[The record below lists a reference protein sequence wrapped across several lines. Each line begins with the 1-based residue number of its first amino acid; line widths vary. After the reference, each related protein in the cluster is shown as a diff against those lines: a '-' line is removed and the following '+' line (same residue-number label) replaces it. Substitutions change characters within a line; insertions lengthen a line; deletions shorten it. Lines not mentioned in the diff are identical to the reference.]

1 MSRRDRQRYRRRNR
15 GHPVRRV
22 VLMSILVAVCGLAL
36 GGLFGVAWVVS
47 VADSAPKLDQ
57 LKTHQAHP
65 LTQIFTSGG
74 IRLGYV
80 HSNTLFIH
88 ASDSQIP
95 QVVKNATVAI
105 EDRRF
110 WHHGALDYAGI
121 VRAAIKD
128 FTGGNSSLQG
138 ASTLTQQLVN
148 NLYLDGTKYAKN
160 HDLKYKIVQ
169 AQLAR
174 DLYAKHSK
182 LWILDSYL
190 NHVPYGTVGGETAI
204 GAGAGARVFFNK
216 PVSRL
221 NLAQAALLAGLP
233 QSPTDYNPFLYPGA
247 ALARRNQVL
256 RAMRAAHYIT
266 AQEAYSAEQAPLQ
279 VHHDNAFTRVIQ
291 PYLFDYV
298 QQELI
303 NRFGVNTVQNGGL
316 KVYTTIDLQLQREAQ
331 AAIDANNPGGSNLD
345 AQPAAALASVD
356 PSNGHIVALAQSA
369 TWGQTKVFYPVM
381 AHRQPGSSFKA
392 FALMTL
398 IHDYDGDPN
407 KTYYTS
413 KFLPAGWLPSDPSWS
428 VHTAE
433 LSYLGTINVTR
444 ATTESDNTVFAQLAA
459 DLGYAK
465 LDATAHKMGVTSPL
479 DGNPSEVI
487 GGLRVGVTPLEM
499 ADAYATIANGGYHIA
514 PTIIT
519 RVVFPDGSVVNLGSP
534 KRHRVFSDGETYAAT
549 QVLKTVVTSGTGTA
563 ADYGCPA
570 AGKTGTAENEDNAWF
585 VGYTPKL
592 ATGVWVGY
600 PQGNISMGS
609 YGFGGTAAAP
619 IWHDF
624 MLSASNGYCGDWTP
638 PSTPWTGTA
647 FVGPHAGS
655 GPASGTGSSGSS
667 GGGGGGFHNRSLFAQ
682 PPQPAPGPAP
692 AGGGGGPGTQGG
704 GHGPT
709 GGGGPSGGGGSGG
722 AHSGGGGTGPGA
734 GTGPGGGHGHP

>member
-1 MSRRDRQRYRRRNR
+1 M
-15 GHPVRRV
+15 RRV
-22 VLMSILVAVCGLAL
+22 VLMSVLVAVCGLAL
-36 GGLFGVAWVVS
+36 GALFGVAWVVS

-57 LKTHQAHP
+57 LKEHQAHS
-65 LTQIFTSGG
+65 LTQIFTSNGT
-74 IRLGYV
+74 RLGYV

-88 ASDSQIP
+88 ASNSQIP
-95 QVVKNATVAI
+95 KLVKQATVAI

-110 WHHGALDYAGI
+110 WQHGALDYAGI
-121 VRAAIKD
+121 LRAAIKD
-128 FTGGNSSLQG
+128 LSGGGGSLQG

-148 NLYLDGTKYAKN
+148 NLYIDGTKYDPGPGH
-160 HDLKYKIVQ
+160 HDLKYKIIQ

-174 DLYAKHSK
+174 ELYAKHSRQ
-182 LWILDSYL
+182 WILDSYL
-190 NHVPYGTVGGETAI
+190 NHVPYGTVDGETAI
-204 GAGAGARVFFNK
+204 GVGAGARAFFDK

-233 QSPTDYNPFLYPGA
+233 QSPSDYNPFLYPSTA
-247 ALARRNQVL
+247 RTRRNQVL
-256 RAMRAAHYIT
+256 RAMQASHDIT
-266 AQEAYSAEQAPLQ
+266 PEQAYSAEQAPLQ
-279 VHHDNAFTRVIQ
+279 LRHDSAYSRILQ
-291 PYLFDYV
+291 PYLFNYV

-303 NRFGVNTVQNGGL
+303 NKFGLNTVQNGGL
-316 KVYTTIDLQLQREAQ
+316 KVYTTINLHLQQEAQ
-331 AAIDANNPGGSNLD
+331 AAIDAHNPGGSNLD

-381 AHRQPGSSFKA
+381 AHRQPGSSFKV

-413 KFLPAGWLPSDPSWS
+413 KFLPAGWLPSDPTWS

-433 LSYLGTINVTR
+433 QTYQGTINITR
-444 ATTESDNTVFAQLAA
+444 ATTVSDNTVYAQLAA
-459 DLGYAK
+459 DLGYGK

-479 DGNPSEVI
+479 DGNPAEVI

-499 ADAYATIANGGYHIA
+499 ADAYATLANGGSHIA

-519 RVVFPDGSVVNLGSP
+519 KVVFPDGSVVNMGDP
-534 KRHRVFSDGETYAAT
+534 KPHRVFSDGETYAAT
-549 QVLKTVVTSGTGTA
+549 QVLKTVITSSSGTGTA
-563 ADYGCPA
+563 ANYGCPA

-585 VGYTPKL
+585 VGYTPRL

-638 PSTPWTGTA
+638 PATPWTGTA
-647 FVGPHAGS
+647 FTGPHAAS
-655 GPASGTGSSGSS
+655 GPASAGGFGGA
-667 GGGGGGFHNRSLFAQ
+667 GGGGGSGYHNPSLFAQ
-682 PPQPAPGPAP
+682 PPQPAP
-692 AGGGGGPGTQGG
+692 AGGGGGAGG
-704 GHGPT
+704 GAGPGAGAGAGGGPGGAGAGNGGGAGPP
-709 GGGGPSGGGGSGG
+709 GGGGGGVN
-722 AHSGGGGTGPGA
+722 SGGGGTGPG
-734 GTGPGGGHGHP
+734 GGPGPGGHGHP